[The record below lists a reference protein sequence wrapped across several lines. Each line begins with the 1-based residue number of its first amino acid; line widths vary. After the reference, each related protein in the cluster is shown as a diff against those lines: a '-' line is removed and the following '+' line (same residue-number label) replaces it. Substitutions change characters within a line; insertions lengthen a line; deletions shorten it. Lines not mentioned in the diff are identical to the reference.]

1 MSLTSALNTA
11 QSIFNNTGTQS
22 ATVSGNIANAGNKD
36 YVRRQAMIT
45 TSLNGASV
53 VKIDRAQED
62 ALLKQY
68 LASNS
73 QDSAQQTLL
82 NGLEDVK
89 SVLGGNDYETSPSE
103 YLSAFQKKLA
113 AFQTSPNNVV
123 AAQGAINAAQDLANS
138 LNNATASVQNT
149 RAAADKSIA
158 TQVDTLNSLLSQFE
172 TANNAVKN
180 AVNTNSDPSDAL
192 DQRDKLLKQ
201 ISSIVSVKPVSR
213 NGSDMALY
221 TSDGVVLF
229 DTIPREVKFTA
240 TPTYQA
246 SDKGNGVYIDGVALA
261 MGQGGT
267 TSGQGSLQALLQ
279 IRDDVAPKFQSQLD
293 EIAKGLVNMFA
304 ETKTDGSSTTPGLF
318 VWTQSPSGAAGGMP
332 TVDPVTGQ
340 YAIINGMAGSI
351 KVNSAVITSQGGD
364 PMKLRDGSIN
374 DPDPMPAIPPYVPY
388 STNLS
393 GNGGYTDQ
401 LDKYYNA
408 MGAKIDFDP
417 GTGVSGFNT
426 GSGLDSNVSIMDFAA
441 NSIGWLEQYR
451 SSASDA
457 SENTSAALARSDQAY
472 SNETGVNL
480 DEELTLML
488 DIEQSYKAATK
499 ILNAVDEMLKSLLD
513 IAS

>member
-22 ATVSGNIANAGNKD
+22 AIVSGNIANAGNKD
-36 YVRRQAMIT
+36 YVRRQAMIS
-45 TSLNGASV
+45 TSLDGASV

-62 ALLKQY
+62 ALLRQY

-89 SVLGGNDYETSPSE
+89 SVLGGNDYETSPSS
-103 YLSAFQKKLA
+103 YLAAFQQKLG
-113 AFQTSPNNVV
+113 AFQTSPNNAV
-123 AAQGAINAAQDLANS
+123 AAQGAISAAQDLANS

-201 ISSIVSVKPVSR
+201 ISSIVSVNPVSR
-213 NGSDMALY
+213 SGNDMALY
-221 TSDGVVLF
+221 TADGVVLF
-229 DTIPREVKFTA
+229 DTVPRSVQFTP

-279 IRDDVAPKFQSQLD
+279 IRDDVAPKFQNQLD
-293 EIAKGLVNMFA
+293 EIAKGLINMFA
-304 ETKTDGSSTTPGLF
+304 ETNSDGSSTKPGLF
-318 VWTQSPSGAAGGMP
+318 TWTDSTGAVGGMP
-332 TVDPVTGQ
+332 PIDTSTNPATSP
-340 YAIINGMAGSI
+340 IISGLAGSI
-351 KVNSAVITSQGGD
+351 KVSSAVITSQGGD

-374 DPDPMPAIPPYVPY
+374 DPVPAPTTPPYFN
-388 STNLS
+388 TNPT
-393 GNGGYTDQ
+393 GNGGYTAQ

-408 MGAKIDFDP
+408 MSAKVDFDP
-417 GTGVSGFNT
+417 GTGVVGFNT
-426 GSGLDSNVSIMDFAA
+426 GSGIDSNVSIMDFAA
-441 NSIGWLEQYR
+441 NSVGWLEQYR

-457 SENTSAALARSDQAY
+457 SENTSAALSRSDQAY

>member
-36 YVRRQAMIT
+36 YVRRQAIIS

-62 ALLKQY
+62 ALLRQY

-89 SVLGGNDYETSPSE
+89 SVLGGNSYETSPST
-103 YLSAFQKKLA
+103 YLAAFRDKLS

-138 LNNATASVQNT
+138 LNNATVSVQNT
-149 RAAADKSIA
+149 RASADKSIS
-158 TQVDTLNSLLSQFE
+158 TQVDQLNSLLSQFE
-172 TANNAVKN
+172 TANNAVKAAANSN
-180 AVNTNSDPSDAL
+180 ADPSDAL

-201 ISSIVSVKPVSR
+201 ISSIISVNPVSR
-213 NGSDMALY
+213 NGNDMALY
-221 TSDGVVLF
+221 TADGVVLF
-229 DTIPREVKFTA
+229 ETSPRAVKFTP
-240 TPTYQA
+240 TPTYDA
-246 SDKGNGVYIDGVALA
+246 STTGNGVYIDGVALA
-261 MGQGGT
+261 AGQGGT
-267 TSGQGSLQALLQ
+267 TSGKGSLQALLQ
-279 IRDDVAPKFQSQLD
+279 IRDDVAPKFQNQLD
-293 EIAKGLVNMFA
+293 EIAKGMVSLFS
-304 ETKTDGSSTTPGLF
+304 ETSTTTPTTTMPGLF
-318 VWTQSPSGAAGGMP
+318 VWTQTNGTAGGTP
-332 TVDPVTGQ
+332 TTN
-340 YAIINGMAGSI
+340 AIINGIAGSI
-351 KVNSAVITSQGGD
+351 KVNPAVVTSAGGD

-374 DPDPMPAIPPYVPY
+374 GAAYNKN
-388 STNLS
+388 TN
-393 GNGGYTDQ
+393 GDGGYTAQ
-401 LDKYYNA
+401 LDKYYSS
-408 MGAKIDFDP
+408 MGAKMDFDP
-417 GTGVSGFNT
+417 GAGVVGFNAN
-426 GSGLDSNVSIMDFAA
+426 SGIDSNVSIMDFAA
-441 NSIGWLEQYR
+441 NSVGWLEQYR

-457 SENTSAALARSDQAY
+457 SENTAAGLSRSNEAY

-480 DEELTLML
+480 DEELTLLL
-488 DIEQSYKAATK
+488 DVEQSYKAATK